1 VGTRYFFCSP
11 LPLFR
16 YLKIEL
22 PLRAGLQL
30 KKYGSPLALV
40 RSFGYCYFF
49 CSPLLLV
56 LNSAITYATA
66 IFTEV
71 HCILQFA
78 IPQFAIPQFAIL
90 QFAIPQF
97 AIPQFAIPQFAI
109 LQYAFPQFAILQF
122 AIPQFAIPRFAI
134 PQYHYQYRPPII

>member
-1 VGTRYFFCSP
+1 MLVCN
-11 LPLFR
+11 
-16 YLKIEL
+16 
-22 PLRAGLQL
+22 L

-40 RSFGYCYFF
+40 RSFRYCYFF
-49 CSPLLLV
+49 RSPLLLV

-78 IPQFAIPQFAIL
+78 IPQFAIPQFAIP

-97 AIPQFAIPQFAI
+97 AIPQFAIPQYAI
-109 LQYAFPQFAILQF
+109 PQFAILQF